1 MVFQAI
7 MRNAFFRIF
16 TAGDFPG
23 ELVSNKDMTDYTK
36 AGLKKALPP

>member
-1 MVFQAI
+1 

-23 ELVSNKDMTDYTK
+23 KLVSNKDMTDYTK
-36 AGLKKALPP
+36 AGLKKALLP